1 MAKTKTPTMPVRVAA
16 DVAAVAVQVAPAEHR
31 TVTEQVNYWARIGL
45 QIERSTSL
53 EGRRLRQ
60 VAAGEAQFSTLS
72 PQERTLAHATIDAR
86 SAERVAAER
95 FGAAAR
101 VAGQTTVSIDDD
113 GHLVEIA
120 PDGTRRRL

>member
-1 MAKTKTPTMPVRVAA
+1 MAKSKTPTVPVRVAA
-16 DVAAVAVQVAPAEHR
+16 DVSAAAVQVAPAEHR
-31 TVTEQVNYWARIGL
+31 TVTEQVNYWARIGM

-72 PQERTLAHATIDAR
+72 PQERAVAHATIDAR
-86 SAERVAAER
+86 TAERAAAER
-95 FGAAAR
+95 FGPAAR
-101 VAGQTTVSIDDD
+101 VAGQTTVSIDHE
-113 GHLVEIA
+113 GHLIEIA